1 MDDKLYRKAMM
12 ENLNTE
18 KRCIKIL
25 ADNARRVFKLIKFR
39 DSIKSKICKTSASL
53 DENDYKD
60 NLDMEADYDLLKIL
74 EETLFE
80 QETALTELRNTRCK
94 VIEMQKELK
103 SKRIQMKRQARDHRK
118 LITREILLT
127 KKLAEVK
134 RECRQMKI
142 TSDIVNDP
150 FLKMAE
156 GECIEI
162 LKKRRNID

>member
-1 MDDKLYRKAMM
+1 MDDKAMM
-12 ENLNTE
+12 ENLNTD
-18 KRCIKIL
+18 KRCIKFL

-53 DENDYKD
+53 DKSDYKD

-74 EETLFE
+74 QETLFGV
-80 QETALTELRNTRCK
+80 ETSLTELRNTRCK

-103 SKRIQMKRQARDHRK
+103 SKTIQMKRQERHLRQLK
-118 LITREILLT
+118 TREILLT
-127 KKLAEVK
+127 KKVAEVK
-134 RECRQMKI
+134 REVRQYEI
-142 TSDIVNDP
+142 TSKIENDP

-162 LKKRRNID
+162 LKWKLNVD